1 VIARCVA
8 LVLCFSAAR
17 ALGEDPEAGLQLGQP
32 APTFTLPLYNAEAQ
46 HRATLS
52 LEDLVGPE
60 ATEPGVKLVV
70 LSFFAT
76 FCEPCKR
83 EMPFLQQLQDSY
95 GDRGLRVVLVS
106 IDRDEGAE
114 AKIAELLQKN
124 HVTFPVLRDRF
135 NFLARRYLGDKAPLP
150 SVFLIGRD
158 GTVKG
163 MNRGY
168 GKDGSAFLLAEVQK
182 NLGLPP
188 GPLAKP

>member
-1 VIARCVA
+1 MARCA
-8 LVLCFSAAR
+8 TLMLLFIAAR
-17 ALGEDPEAGLQLGQP
+17 ALGEDAEPTLQIGQP

-60 ATEPGVKLVV
+60 AIEPGVKLVV

-95 GDRGLRVVLVS
+95 GDRGLRVILVS

-114 AKIAELLQKN
+114 AKIAELLRKN

-150 SVFLIGRD
+150 SVFLIDKD
-158 GTVKG
+158 GMVKG

-182 NLGLPP
+182 DLGLPL